1 MNILKKHSVEKLNQ
15 GGFVLVLNTEAK
27 IDGQAEAM
35 LQALHS
41 RSTGGIKSH
50 LQVLKEK
57 GAENFMEQF
66 YVGYGHKSIG
76 DCGSATVFVEGVS
89 MLAAKAIQDWRLYSG
104 QEASTRYVDF
114 SNRKFLNPSK
124 TKKGEKILEN
134 WRKFYLEAQTPV
146 QEYLKKQFPLQKN
159 ENEKIYNKA
168 IKARAFD
175 ITRSFLPA
183 GATTN
188 LAWRMNFRQFADELM
203 LLRHHP
209 LEEICE
215 IAEKTERALKKMYP
229 SSFGQE
235 RFSHTESYNK
245 YWMRKKYYYRNK
257 KAKNFQLLYNNINR
271 KILANYRDILKKR
284 PMKTELSP
292 AIGECGT
299 VAYEFLLDFG
309 SFRDL
314 QRHRAVVQRMPLLNC
329 DHGFNP
335 WYLNSLPEDL
345 RKKAKK
351 LISAQEKKV
360 KNLKISDEEKQYYM
374 AMGYRVPCR
383 FAGDLKALVYVAEL
397 RSNRFVHPTL
407 VEQILKMIKSLKRL
421 FNKDGLV
428 LHLDKEPNRF
438 DVGRGRQDITLKNKD
453 AKIEMQKK

>member
-1 MNILKKHSVEKLNQ
+1 MNILKKHSVKKLNQ
-15 GGFVLVLNTEAK
+15 GGFVLVLNNEAK

-41 RSTGGIKSH
+41 RSTGGIKDH

-114 SNRKFLNPSK
+114 SDQKFLNPAK
-124 TKKGEKILEN
+124 TKAGEKILEN
-134 WRKFYLEAQTPV
+134 WREFYLKAQKPV
-146 QEYLKKQFPLQKN
+146 QEHLKKQFPRQKN
-159 ENEKIYNKA
+159 EDERIYDKA

-188 LAWRMNFRQFADELM
+188 LAWRMNFRQFADEFM

-209 LEEICE
+209 LEEIRD
-215 IAEKTERALKKMYP
+215 IAEKTETALKKMYS

-235 RFSHTESYNK
+235 RFSHTEKYNK
-245 YWMRKKYYYRNK
+245 SWMQGKYYYQNK
-257 KAKNFQLLYNNINR
+257 KAKNFELVYNKIDR
-271 KILANYRDILKKR
+271 KILANYKNILKNR
-284 PMKTELSP
+284 PIKTELPP
-292 AIGECGT
+292 AIGECGI

-314 QRHRAVVQRMPLLNC
+314 QRHRAVVQRMPLLTL

-335 WYLNSLPEDL
+335 WYLNSLPKDL
-345 RKKAKK
+345 RKKAVKFIG
-351 LISAQEKKV
+351 LQEKKI
-360 KNLKISDEEKQYYM
+360 KNLKISKEEKQYYI

-383 FAGDLKALVYVAEL
+383 FAGDLKALVYMVEL
-397 RSNRFVHPTL
+397 RSTRFVHPTL
-407 VEQILKMIKSLKRL
+407 VEQILKMINSMKKL
-421 FNKDGLV
+421 FAQDGLV
-428 LHLDKEPNRF
+428 FHLDKEPNRF
-438 DVGRGRQDITLKNKD
+438 DIGRGEQDIVEK
-453 AKIEMQKK
+453 

>member
-1 MNILKKHSVEKLNQ
+1 MDILAKHVARQLSG

-50 LQVLKEK
+50 LETLKEK
-57 GAENFMEQF
+57 GAENFMEKF

-114 SNRKFLNPSK
+114 SQQKFLDPSN
-124 TKKGEKILEN
+124 TKEGKEILEN
-134 WRKFYLEAQTPV
+134 WRKFYLDS
-146 QEYLKKQFPLQKN
+146 QEPLREHLKKQFTKKEEEDQKL
-159 ENEKIYNKA
+159 YDKA
-168 IKARAFD
+168 IIARALD

-209 LEEICE
+209 LSEIRD
-215 IAEKTERALKKMYP
+215 IAEKTEEALKKMYP

-235 RFSHTESYNK
+235 RFPHTEEYNK
-245 YWMRKKYYYRNK
+245 KWMQGKYYY
-257 KAKNFQLLYNNINR
+257 KNDSLKDLTLLYDGVDRNMLSSY
-271 KILANYRDILKKR
+271 KDIMQSR
-284 PMKTELSP
+284 PMKTELP
-292 AIGECGT
+292 MAIAECG
-299 VAYEFLLDFG
+299 VVGYEFLLDFG
-309 SFRDL
+309 SFRDF
-314 QRHRAVVQRMPLLNC
+314 QRHRAIVQRMPLLNRK
-329 DHGFNP
+329 HGFNE
-335 WYLNSLPEDL
+335 WYLNSLPN
-345 RKKAKK
+345 
-351 LISAQEKKV
+351 
-360 KNLKISDEEKQYYM
+360 NLKEKAEKFIKSQEEKIEKLNVSEEEKQYYT

-383 FAGDLKALVYVAEL
+383 LSGDLKALVYLVEL
-397 RSNRFVHPTL
+397 RSTRFVHPTL
-407 VEQILKMIKSLKRL
+407 VEQMLKMIKSLKEL
-421 FNKDGLV
+421 FEKDGLV
-428 LHLDKEPNRF
+428 LHLDEEPNRF
-438 DVGRGRQDITLKNKD
+438 DVRRGQHDIVEK
-453 AKIEMQKK
+453 